1 MCPDPKRKG
10 ATKKATVDINVL
22 VERMFAMID
31 EDGSGDV
38 GAREF
43 VETLKIISDVGVDDV
58 ADLVRELD
66 TDGDGQISKE
76 EFKALLIKHSQFLDA
91 DFRN

>member
-1 MCPDPKRKG
+1 MLIPASASQLRRRPKAG
-10 ATKKATVDINVL
+10 DAV
-22 VERMFAMID
+22 
-31 EDGSGDV
+31 GGDV